1 MKLINLFVIK
11 ITVILFLLSILNPCY
26 AQIWTRQKTGLY
38 SDYGVNSLASQGNY
52 IFAGTDGRIY
62 RSSNNGANWF
72 VLNNGIGQVY
82 GYTFFVSGT
91 DLFLGAAVEGLY
103 YSSDYGQSWQQ
114 RGITGWIYSIVQAG
128 PNLVII
134 KDVTYLYYST
144 NNGLNWIN
152 IPGWTG
158 QIAYTFYWSGSLLFI
173 GTLAYGIYA
182 SSDYGMT
189 WFPRDNGYP
198 NYVAKTFSFFNGAL
212 FVGGS
217 SVFRSFDWGL
227 NWSQCN
233 SGFETNPTPSIECFV
248 SHNGYLFAG
257 TDIRSV
263 YRTSTG
269 SSWAPARTGIE
280 HCGIN
285 ALLSYNGKL
294 FAGAD
299 WNKYG
304 IFVSTNNGDNWTKS
318 GLNPFSVKSFIKK
331 DSILFIGTDS
341 SGMYSST
348 DGGDY
353 WFPANID
360 MNNSYILSLIKHG
373 SYIFAGTADSGI
385 YKSTNN
391 GQNWSQ
397 INSGLGNLNIK
408 SFFSKDS
415 TTLYT
420 GTNSGIYKTSN
431 TGQNWIYLGL
441 INIPINTITYPNNFI
456 VVGTNNGIQVST
468 NNGTNWISGI
478 LTGTNIN
485 SIYIFSD
492 KLFAGSNNGV
502 YISTDN
508 GFTWNQCGLN
518 SYSIKS
524 FSQFADTL
532 VASTSGGVFATS
544 NNGLNWINLG
554 PLQETN
560 PVLVYNGYIYAG
572 GINSVWKRIASTLT
586 GISKISNQTPVKF
599 SLSQNFPNPFNPIT
613 KIKFD
618 IPKYGFSTGAF
629 GNDKVVLKV
638 YDILGKEIQTLV
650 NEKLQPG
657 TYEVTFDGSNFSS
670 GVYFYQLS
678 ARNYT
683 DTKKLI
689 LLK

>member
-1 MKLINLFVIK
+1 MKLINFLVIK
-11 ITVILFLLSILNPCY
+11 ITIILFLLSILNPCY

-38 SDYGVNSLASQGNY
+38 CDYGVYSLASQGNY
-52 IFAGTDGRIY
+52 IFAGTANAGIY

-72 VLNNGIGQVY
+72 ILNNGIGQVL
-82 GYTFFVSGT
+82 GYTFFVSGS
-91 DLFLGAAVEGLY
+91 DLFCGAGEGLY
-103 YSSDYGQSWQQ
+103 YSSDFGQSWQQ
-114 RGITGWIYSIVQAG
+114 RGITGWVYSIIQAG

-134 KDVTYLYYST
+134 KDLTYLYYST

-158 QIAYTFYWSGSLLFI
+158 QISHTFYWSGSMLFI

-189 WFPRDNGYP
+189 WFPRNNGYP
-198 NYVAKTFSFFNGAL
+198 NYNVNSFSFFNGAL
-212 FVGGS
+212 YVGGS
-217 SVFRSFDWGL
+217 SVFRSFDWGS

-233 SGFETNPTPSIECFV
+233 SGFETNPTPYIHSFALN
-248 SHNGYLFAG
+248 NGYLFAG

-263 YRTSTG
+263 YRTSSG

-280 HCGIN
+280 ICGIN

-294 FAGAD
+294 FAGAN
-299 WNKYG
+299 WAKYG
-304 IFVSTNNGDNWTKS
+304 IFASTNNGDTWFKS
-318 GLNPFSVKSFIKK
+318 GLNTFSVKSIIKK

-373 SYIFAGTADSGI
+373 SCIFAGTVDSGI

-397 INSGLGNLNIK
+397 VNSGLGNLNIK

-478 LTGTNIN
+478 LTGININ
-485 SIYIFSD
+485 SIYIFSN

-508 GFTWNQCGLN
+508 GFIWNQCGLN
-518 SYSIKS
+518 GYSIKS

-554 PLQETN
+554 PSQETN

-572 GINSVWKRIASTLT
+572 GINSVWKRIASTVT
-586 GISKISNQTPVKF
+586 EISPISSNISEKF
-599 SLSQNFPNPFNPIT
+599 SLSQNYPNPFNPVT

-618 IPKYGFSTGAF
+618 IPSEGKSQKA
-629 GNDKVVLKV
+629 KVKLVI
-638 YDILGKEIQTLV
+638 YDILGKQITTLV
-650 NEKLQPG
+650 NEQLQPG
-657 TYEVTFDGSNFSS
+657 TYEVTFDGSNLPS
-670 GVYFYQLS
+670 GVYFYKLS
-678 ARNYT
+678 AGDFT
-683 DTKKLI
+683 ETKKMLM
-689 LLK
+689 LK